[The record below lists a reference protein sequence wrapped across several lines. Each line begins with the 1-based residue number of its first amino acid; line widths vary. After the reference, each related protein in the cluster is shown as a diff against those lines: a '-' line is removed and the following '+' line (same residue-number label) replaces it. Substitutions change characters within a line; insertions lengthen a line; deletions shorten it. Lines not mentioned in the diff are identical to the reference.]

1 MVLQFYSAQPS
12 SPCRLVHMVLETIGV
27 PYQLNSVNLAQ
38 GEHLASEFL
47 AINPFHNVPFI
58 VDEDL
63 SMGESRAIATYLA
76 NKYDESGQ
84 LYPKDPKTRAIVD
97 QRLFFDMGSLFAS
110 HRSCYHS
117 KMMKGIEPPKKDLER
132 AHQSLLWAED
142 MIRATGYAAGT
153 QNLTLA
159 DLAFVATFSTIQAT
173 EAFDLSDL
181 PIWKEYFPRITK
193 LIKNYDE
200 VNGKGALMF
209 GAFYQAQLKGAI
221 SQEC

>member
-47 AINPFHNVPFI
+47 ALMSNSVQINPFHNVPFI

-84 LYPKDPKTRAIVD
+84 LYPKDPKTRAI
-97 QRLFFDMGSLFAS
+97 
-110 HRSCYHS
+110 HS